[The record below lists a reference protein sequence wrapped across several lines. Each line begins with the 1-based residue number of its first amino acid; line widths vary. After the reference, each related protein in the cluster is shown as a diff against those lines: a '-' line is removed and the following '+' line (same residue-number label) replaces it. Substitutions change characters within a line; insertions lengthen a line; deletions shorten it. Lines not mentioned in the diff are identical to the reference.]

1 MSGDFL
7 SIVFLQLPSSNL
19 GVWGGLMYFLMF
31 TPSPSLFPQTCWI
44 ILCGPHQL
52 PLGDHLQVLS
62 LQQSCLRPFCV
73 LFAAA
78 PVQEDVEGHDKQD
91 PQEKLHQ
98 LLGAGAAEPERP
110 AAQRVR
116 SLVGHAESEICPT
129 TPPGPPLAALL
140 CCPAFGR
147 QLWAGWSPDHVP
159 PVAQGASRLLWIISS
174 LWLEER
180 YWSVVLQAP

>member
-1 MSGDFL
+1 
-7 SIVFLQLPSSNL
+7 
-19 GVWGGLMYFLMF
+19 MF

-44 ILCGPHQL
+44 ILRGPHQL

-78 PVQEDVEGHDKQD
+78 PVQEDVEGHDQQD

-98 LLGAGAAEPERP
+98 LLGAGAARPERP

-116 SLVGHAESEICPT
+116 SLVGHTQSEICPT
-129 TPPGPPLAALL
+129 WPTPSSSP
-140 CCPAFGR
+140 

-159 PVAQGASRLLWIISS
+159 PVAQDHPGCSGSSPPSDWKSAIDPWSCRLHKYKSPIDFHQQLH
-174 LWLEER
+174 L
-180 YWSVVLQAP
+180 